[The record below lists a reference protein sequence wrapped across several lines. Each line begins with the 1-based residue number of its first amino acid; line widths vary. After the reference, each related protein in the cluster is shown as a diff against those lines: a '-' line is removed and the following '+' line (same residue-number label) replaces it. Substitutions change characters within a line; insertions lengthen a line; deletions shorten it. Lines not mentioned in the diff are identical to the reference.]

1 MFGVG
6 WGWVSGGVDPTDA
19 GSECD
24 KIGARRCLSWSVEN
38 QTVHCRG
45 VARRAEVRERKVENE

>member
-1 MFGVG
+1 M
-6 WGWVSGGVDPTDA
+6 SGGVDPTDA

-24 KIGARRCLSWSVEN
+24 KIGAGRCLSWSLEN

-45 VARRAEVRERKVENE
+45 VARRAEARERKVENE